1 MKKNGNLF
9 RYIVIATAVILIA
22 IFGFATISKMG
33 QGKPITYYEF
43 TQKVVNGDVEYAY
56 GTGTVI
62 RVKVLS
68 GKEGSKTSKDSFL
81 KGQGED
87 FLVTLPDKEV
97 FITFIQ
103 DYNNGT
109 LEGQT
114 QAPETKVEFDYQ
126 YAKESFLKT
135 ISPYLFP
142 IIIII
147 ICIVALRY
155 ATGSANKSMGF
166 GKTKAKV
173 DNKSK
178 TRFSDVAG
186 AKEEKVELAELVD
199 FMKDSRKYTELGARI
214 PKGVLLVGPPG
225 TGKTL
230 LAKAVAGESNC
241 SFFRISGSDFVEM
254 FVGVGASRVRDL
266 FDQAKRN
273 APSIVFID
281 EIDAV
286 GRQRGAGLGGGNDE
300 REQTLNQL
308 LVEMDGFEANEGIIV
323 IAATNRPDVLD
334 PALLRPG
341 RFDRQI
347 YVHLPDVNEREEI
360 LKVHAKNKVFC
371 DDVTLRDIARITS
384 GFSGADLENLLNEA
398 AILAGRD
405 NRPRITMTDVKEA
418 ANKVMMGPQKKSKKI
433 SEKDKKITAYHESG
447 HAILEK
453 ILPNCD
459 EVQEVSIIPRG
470 MAGGY
475 TMSRPDDD
483 ESYMTYGKLN
493 DTIASCMGGRIAE
506 KLIFDDITTGAS
518 NDIKQATRLARKMV
532 TEFGMSDKLGF
543 QDLGADG
550 EVFLGRDYQ
559 TQTTYSQQ
567 TAFVIDQ
574 EIERIL
580 AYNYERATKIL
591 SENIDKL
598 HKLAELLLKKETVY
612 KEEVD
617 AIMNNEDIDKIIESM
632 DEKTQKEKELLE
644 KEKQEKIEKEQQRI
658 KELREKAFLALQRE
672 GVSHEEIERFRKE
685 NHGNNGVKEEPA
697 KQDNS
702 VEEKRPEAQTVS
714 DNTIQETEQTPET
727 KSENDSQKDTDSG
740 ENGAE

>member
-9 RYIVIATAVILIA
+9 RYIVIAAAVILIA
-22 IFGFATISKMG
+22 IFGYATISKMG

-62 RVKVLS
+62 RVKVLE
-68 GKEGSKTSKDSFL
+68 GKEGAKTSKDSFL

-97 FITFIQ
+97 FITFLES
-103 DYNNGT
+103 YNNGT

-114 QAPETKVEFDYQ
+114 QAPEIKIQFDYQ

-135 ISPYLFP
+135 AYPYILLLGA
-142 IIIII
+142 
-147 ICIVALRY
+147 ALIMFIFIRY
-155 ATGSANKSMGF
+155 ATGANSKSMGF

-418 ANKVMMGPQKKSKKI
+418 ANKVMMGPQKRSKKI

-567 TAFVIDQ
+567 TAAVIDQ
-574 EIERIL
+574 EIEKIL

-672 GVSHEEIERFRKE
+672 GISQEEIERFRKE
-685 NHGNNGVKEEPA
+685 NHGHNEVKEEA
-697 KQDNS
+697 KQES
-702 VEEKRPEAQTVS
+702 PAEEVKTDTPSENAVQE
-714 DNTIQETEQTPET
+714 NQETQDSKPET
-727 KSENDSQKDTDSG
+727 ESKKDDDNG
-740 ENGAE
+740 ENGKE